1 MDTVITYAAEILLFV
16 YVIIAPAMVLGKVL
30 FPSQP
35 RAPRF
40 ALGMV
45 VHLAVTPVAA
55 FTLAMLSGGNVS
67 TYLLVALATLL
78 VVGGLALQV
87 VRMKRQHQV
96 LEE

>member
-1 MDTVITYAAEILLFV
+1 MEGVITYAAEIILFV
-16 YVIIAPAMVLGKVL
+16 YVIVAPAMVLGKVL
-30 FPSQP
+30 YPNQT

-40 ALGMV
+40 AIGLA
-45 VHLAVTPVAA
+45 VHIAVTPVAA

-78 VVGGLALQV
+78 VVGGLAFQV
-87 VRMKRQHQV
+87 VRLKRKPQV